1 MREQEKEDAQF
12 RKELIDVE
20 LENSSTNTNLQT
32 EQTLNTKMQTE
43 PTSNTKHQT

>member
-20 LENSSTNTNLQT
+20 LQNPD
-32 EQTLNTKMQTE
+32 LNPTKKK
-43 PTSNTKHQT
+43 N